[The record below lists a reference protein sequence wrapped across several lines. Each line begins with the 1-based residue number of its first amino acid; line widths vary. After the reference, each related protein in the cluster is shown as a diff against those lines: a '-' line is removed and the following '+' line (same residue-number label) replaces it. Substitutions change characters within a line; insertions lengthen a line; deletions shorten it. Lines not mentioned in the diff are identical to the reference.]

1 VQIDKRLFPINTL
14 EMNDKKVLVQ
24 LEVADKGKGKSIVTN
39 DPRMPNMSREVVTKK
54 APDKRDIVR
63 LEVLGAR

>member
-1 VQIDKRLFPINTL
+1 
-14 EMNDKKVLVQ
+14 MNDKKVLVQ